1 MFKYKNV
8 IIFFLIIFIFSS
20 CKFQKILKSTDY
32 ELKFEKA
39 KEYYQEKDYIKATQL
54 FDELL
59 TIYKGSSKAE
69 EVNYYYAECYYGNRD
84 FILAGYY
91 LKRFANMFPNSEHAE
106 QCLYQSAKCFYY
118 DSPNYKLEQTNTYK
132 AIQEFQLFINKYPKS
147 NRIDTCNNMIDKLR
161 DKLEMK
167 SYYNSKLYY
176 ELGDYKAAIIA
187 LKNAIKD
194 FPDTKFREEIL
205 FYIFE
210 SSFLYAK
217 NSIIKKKKE
226 RYIKALDEYYV
237 FIDEFDSSK
246 FLKKAEKNFDVAVKK
261 IESY

>member
-1 MFKYKNV
+1 
-8 IIFFLIIFIFSS
+8 
-20 CKFQKILKSTDY
+20 
-32 ELKFEKA
+32 
-39 KEYYQEKDYIKATQL
+39 
-54 FDELL
+54 
-59 TIYKGSSKAE
+59 
-69 EVNYYYAECYYGNRD
+69 
-84 FILAGYY
+84 
-91 LKRFANMFPNSEHAE
+91 
-106 QCLYQSAKCFYY
+106 
-118 DSPNYKLEQTNTYK
+118 
-132 AIQEFQLFINKYPKS
+132 
-147 NRIDTCNNMIDKLR
+147 
-161 DKLEMK
+161 MK

>member
-84 FILAGYY
+84 FILA
-91 LKRFANMFPNSEHAE
+91 ANMPSNA
-106 QCLYQSAKCFYY
+106 
-118 DSPNYKLEQTNTYK
+118 
-132 AIQEFQLFINKYPKS
+132 FIKVQN
-147 NRIDTCNNMIDKLR
+147 
-161 DKLEMK
+161 
-167 SYYNSKLYY
+167 
-176 ELGDYKAAIIA
+176 
-187 LKNAIKD
+187 
-194 FPDTKFREEIL
+194 
-205 FYIFE
+205 
-210 SSFLYAK
+210 
-217 NSIIKKKKE
+217 
-226 RYIKALDEYYV
+226 V
-237 FIDEFDSSK
+237 FIMIHRII
-246 FLKKAEKNFDVAVKK
+246 N
-261 IESY
+261 